1 MGNENT
7 GNMLEERI
15 RICFFTGDPAFAHMI
30 VRALG
35 QGFDLQ
41 TIEESTVAG
50 AERQVTRCGAV
61 LLDMRSLGTEPEAD
75 QAAFQLIN
83 DIRQLDSSPPIV
95 AMVGADSHDLARQ
108 LLHRGAYNT
117 IASPPDIIELRL
129 LLRHAYGAHRAER
142 ELSLLRS
149 QEPADPFSDLT
160 AYSEPMRHA
169 ISLARRVAP
178 CDVSTLIT
186 GETGTG
192 KELMARAVHRMSS
205 RATGPFVAFSC
216 ANLPE
221 SLVEDELFGHERGA
235 FTGATAVRRGRFEVA
250 HQGTL
255 FLDEIGD
262 LALGLQ
268 SKLLRV
274 LQQRSFER
282 LGSNT
287 PLNVNIRLVCATHRN
302 LEEMVDQGKFRSD
315 LYYRLN
321 VVQIHIP
328 PLRERTDEIV
338 CLSQQ
343 FLACFAKRFNKDVVR
358 FSPLCLRVLEEYS
371 WPGNVRQLENV
382 VQHAVVMAEG
392 PSVEVWHLPK
402 AFHNGTEGRTPTRTY
417 DEEIREFK
425 RRLILRTLDECG
437 GNKSEAARRLG
448 IVRGY
453 LHRLISQLEIEIE
466 SSDSAEETV
475 DEPQGLV
482 AAM

>member
-1 MGNENT
+1 MV
-7 GNMLEERI
+7 EERI
-15 RICFFTGDPAFAHMI
+15 HVWFYTDDPPFARMI
-30 VRALG
+30 AQTLG
-35 QGFDLQ
+35 QEFDLRA
-41 TIEESTVAG
+41 IEGFALNG
-50 AERQVTRCGAV
+50 ARGQLGRCGAV
-61 LLDMRSLGTEPEAD
+61 LVDMRNLGTEPETD
-75 QAAFQLIN
+75 QATFQLMS

-95 AMVGADSHDLARQ
+95 AMLGADSHDLARQ
-108 LLHRGAYNT
+108 VLDRGAYDT
-117 IASPPDIIELRL
+117 IASPPDIVELRL
-129 LLRHAYGAHRAER
+129 LLRHAYDARRAER

-149 QEPADPFSDLT
+149 QEQLTGSFGDLV
-160 AYSEPMRHA
+160 AFSEPMRRA
-169 ISLARRVAP
+169 VTLARKVAP

-192 KELMARAVHRMSS
+192 KELMARAVHRLSS
-205 RATGPFVAFSC
+205 RAAGPFVAFSC

-250 HQGTL
+250 DQGTL

-274 LQQRSFER
+274 LQQRTFER

-287 PLNVNIRLVCATHRN
+287 SVNVNIRVVCATHRN

-328 PLRERTDEIV
+328 PLRERTDEIAR
-338 CLSQQ
+338 LSQH
-343 FLACFAKRFNKDVVR
+343 FLVRFAKQFNKNVDR
-358 FSPLCLRVLEEYS
+358 FSQLCLRVLEEYS
-371 WPGNVRQLENV
+371 WPGNVRELENV

-392 PSVEVWHLPK
+392 LSVEVWHLPR
-402 AFHNGTEGRTPTRTY
+402 AFHTRTESHTPTRTY

-425 RRLILRTLDECG
+425 RRLILRTLNECD
-437 GNKSEAARRLG
+437 GNKTEAARRLG

-453 LHRLISQLEIEIE
+453 LHRLISQLQIETE
-466 SSDSAEETV
+466 SSALPEGAADETR
-475 DEPQGLV
+475 ELV
-482 AAM
+482 AVM